1 MHGSPGRSAPP
12 RGWKGWPCELPR
24 RGLLAHAAG
33 LLIAG
38 HWLDRDDFARQF
50 VTVAASGGNGT
61 EMAVIDWP
69 AAAGVL
75 GRSLPCPGGERRLLL
90 VTASLAAGI
99 PAGLREAAAG
109 LDGRNA
115 RLVADAVLHASGHRG
130 MT

>member
-1 MHGSPGRSAPP
+1 VSFLDEA
-12 RGWKGWPCELPR
+12 
-24 RGLLAHAAG
+24 LLAHADGDLCAEAAAG

-38 HWLDRDDFARQF
+38 HWLDRDDFAGQF
-50 VTVAASGGNGT
+50 VTVAASPGNGT

-69 AAAGVL
+69 AAAGAL
-75 GRSLPCPGGERRLLL
+75 GRSLPCSGGERRLLL

-99 PAGLREAAAG
+99 PVDLRDAAAG